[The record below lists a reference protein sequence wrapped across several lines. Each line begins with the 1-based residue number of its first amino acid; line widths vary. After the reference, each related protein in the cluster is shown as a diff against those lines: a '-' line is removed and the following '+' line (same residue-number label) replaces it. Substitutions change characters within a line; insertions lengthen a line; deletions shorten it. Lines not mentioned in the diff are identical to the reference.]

1 MHHFPASLSP
11 SNPSQYHPLL
21 PLQMHGVYFFNSCN
35 HHRDLLEC
43 VDMHIL
49 FLCFMMQTQIA
60 FISNIFLSHVLQL
73 IYSSF
78 IEQCKTIFTSHD
90 QETFI
95 TTPSFLCHL
104 ELSESPRRDF
114 IRMNFFS
121 KWLVYVL
128 QWLHTPHTRPGH
140 NKTLEKDWCG
150 LGRSK
155 QQVTPSTP
163 LQMHCGV
170 WCHHNPEVPSQWEG
184 PLSTPDQVTLSF
196 PIASSCPTSSR
207 ASVKGWHSKCSNRTE
222 LSKF

>member
-1 MHHFPASLSP
+1 MCGYAYSFSMLHDANSNCFDFKHFSKSRFATNL
-11 SNPSQYHPLL
+11 
-21 PLQMHGVYFFNSCN
+21 FF
-35 HHRDLLEC
+35 
-43 VDMHIL
+43 
-49 FLCFMMQTQIA
+49 FYWAMQD
-60 FISNIFLSHVLQL
+60 NI
-73 IYSSF
+73 
-78 IEQCKTIFTSHD
+78 SHD